1 MCRGLQSSGT
11 GVNNLIR
18 EINASI
24 LVDMFISGANN
35 LLNNRQKVD
44 EMNVFPVPDGDTGTN
59 MSMTMKSCVAGLHA
73 NADSTV
79 SAVAKS
85 VANDTLR
92 GARGNSGVIL
102 SQLMRGFN
110 KAFTGAVTCDVQLL
124 AKAFKSASDSAYRA
138 VMKPTEGTILTVAR
152 EMAECAVKY
161 APEFEDFAEFF
172 ALITDAGNKALAKT
186 PELLP
191 KLKQAGVV
199 DSGGQGLMYIIE
211 GMYYY
216 ITKNEI
222 IELNDKETES
232 QETVVHT
239 SEEEIKFGYCT
250 ECIID
255 KKEKGKSAFKFKA
268 NVENLGDSMVF
279 VDDDDIVKIHIHT
292 NEPDVVLREALKIGA
307 LATVKIENMRLQHSE
322 VIKSS
327 AEKKTLPEKKDKYA
341 FVSVAVGD
349 GIVSLLK
356 ELGVSEVIEGGQTM
370 NPSTDDILKAF
381 ELINAETIYVF
392 PNNKNVLMSAQ
403 QAAKLSDAN
412 VIVIPTTSVTQC
424 MSCMLVFDSDIGAD
438 ENKALFEEVLLT
450 VKSAQITYAVRDTQI
465 EDVVIKEGD
474 YLSIVDGKI
483 KSSEKSAESA
493 VMASLDVMK
502 DDETSTISIF
512 YGEDVTEDEAESLC
526 EKIESKY
533 DDCDVI
539 MNCGAQPVYHYL
551 ISVE

>member
-1 MCRGLQSSGT
+1 
-11 GVNNLIR
+11 VNNLIR

-24 LVDMFISGANN
+24 LVEMFISGANN

-110 KAFTGAVTCDVQLL
+110 KAFAGAVTCDVKLL

-161 APEFEDFAEFF
+161 APEFDDFAEFF
-172 ALITDAGNKALAKT
+172 ALVTDAGNKALART

-211 GMYYY
+211 GMYHY
-216 ITKNEI
+216 ISKNEI
-222 IELNDKETES
+222 IELKEKETES
-232 QETVVHT
+232 KDTVVHT
-239 SEEEIKFGYCT
+239 SEEEITFGYCT
-250 ECIID
+250 ECIVD
-255 KKEKGKSAFKFKA
+255 KREKGKSAFKFKA
-268 NVENLGDSMVF
+268 NVEKLGDSMVF

-292 NEPDVVLREALKIGA
+292 NEPDVILREALKIGD

-322 VIKSS
+322 VIKAS
-327 AEKKTLPEKKDKYA
+327 AQKSAQPAKKDKYA

-349 GIVSLLK
+349 GIVSILK
-356 ELGVSEVIEGGQTM
+356 DLGVSEIIEGGQTM

-381 ELINAETIYVF
+381 ENINAETVYVF
-392 PNNKNVLMSAQ
+392 PNNKNVVMSAQ
-403 QAAKLSDAN
+403 QAAKLSDSN
-412 VIVIPTTSVTQC
+412 IIVIPTTSVTQC
-424 MSCMLVFDSDIGAD
+424 MSCMLAFDSDSNAD
-438 ENKALFEEVLLT
+438 QNKELFEEVLSV
-450 VKSAQITYAVRDTQI
+450 VKSAQVTYAVRDTQI
-465 EDVVIKEGD
+465 DDIVIKEGD

-483 KSSEKSAESA
+483 KSSEKDAHLA
-493 VMASLDVMK
+493 VMASLDVMVS
-502 DDETSTISIF
+502 DDTSTISVF
-512 YGEDVTEDEAESLC
+512 YGEDVSDEDADSLC
-526 EKIESKY
+526 EEIESRY
-533 DDCDVI
+533 ADCDVI
-539 MNCGAQPVYHYL
+539 MNCGSQPVYHYL
-551 ISVE
+551 ISAE